1 MRQQILLLVALAG
14 VAQPLSGQFAR
25 AERVGLSQLLVAPSR
40 SEAFAG
46 VKRDLGNTYWKE
58 GGIVTAI
65 PAVVLANVIMDT
77 RDKPLLV
84 GLVGRAFGSA
94 MLGAIFFLPGALI
107 GAQFPKD

>member
-1 MRQQILLLVALAG
+1 MRQIMLLVLTLAC
-14 VAQPLSGQFAR
+14 VVQPLPSQFAR
-25 AERVGLSQLLVAPSR
+25 TDRVGLNQPSVGPSR

-65 PAVVLANVIMDT
+65 PAVVLANLIMNT

-94 MLGAIFFLPGALI
+94 MVGAIFFLPGALI